1 VLLLCWIGVTYAQHA
16 THGDVL
22 LGPFVLALGGG
33 LLACL
38 GTGAALPVARLLNGG
53 AAVFV
58 SGVMFAQVTYIA
70 AEYDRFP
77 VLQSLALLG
86 LVLVA
91 NTAVAEARLARA
103 RRRADVEAAHLA
115 ATRHAELLA
124 ALRSIDGTQSGPARR
139 QARPTRLFLRWRR

>member
-1 VLLLCWIGVTYAQHA
+1 MLLLCWIAVTQAQRA
-16 THGDVL
+16 TSGDAL
-22 LGPFVLALGGG
+22 LGPFVFALACG
-33 LLACL
+33 LLSCL
-38 GTGAALPVARLLNGG
+38 GTGSALPVARLLNGG

-77 VLQSLALLG
+77 ILQSLALLG

-103 RRRADVEAAHLA
+103 RRRAVEAAEHLA
-115 ATRHAELLA
+115 ATRHMELLA
-124 ALRSIDGTQSGPARR
+124 ALRLSREPQSGLAPRQRRPARLS
-139 QARPTRLFLRWRR
+139 RLWRR